1 MKKNTMCKLG
11 IMFGMVCMLGTA
23 CGGGTKVEP
32 IKEQD
37 TTEVT
42 EPAKTEVQEEE
53 DSRFLTF
60 PERERKKWNYDGGE
74 YPTTFVMD
82 FCKLPRKEWKQAW
95 RQIQASALVEKTQ
108 KVTYGIEEAQM
119 IVEENQINPAYY
131 AWCTDSKRKIYSPLV
146 AQNPPK
152 VAIDVIY
159 TTEDT
164 NENVLYGCNAGIRES
179 TEEEYA
185 GSFIVAIEENQKIKL
200 RTWKE
205 ATNKY
210 KNITVRL
217 AASSVQPEWM
227 YDYMGDDLILSLT
240 KEDFEKLFSK
250 KQRATGYYIK
260 AVKGKEAE
268 CREFVKSVGG
278 YVYEDAYFE

>member
-82 FCKLPRKEWKQAW
+82 FCKLPRKEWEKTW
-95 RQIQASALVEKTQ
+95 KQIQASELVEKAQ
-108 KVTYGIEEAQM
+108 KVTYGI
-119 IVEENQINPAYY
+119 
-131 AWCTDSKRKIYSPLV
+131 
-146 AQNPPK
+146 
-152 VAIDVIY
+152 
-159 TTEDT
+159 
-164 NENVLYGCNAGIRES
+164 
-179 TEEEYA
+179 
-185 GSFIVAIEENQKIKL
+185 
-200 RTWKE
+200 
-205 ATNKY
+205 
-210 KNITVRL
+210 
-217 AASSVQPEWM
+217 
-227 YDYMGDDLILSLT
+227 
-240 KEDFEKLFSK
+240 
-250 KQRATGYYIK
+250 
-260 AVKGKEAE
+260 
-268 CREFVKSVGG
+268 
-278 YVYEDAYFE
+278 